1 MIDFRYHLVSLFS
14 VFLALAVGIV
24 LGAGPL
30 KAPIGQSLQ
39 DQVQALREDRDNLRG
54 DLDKS
59 REETS
64 SLNEFVEA
72 NAPDLINGKLRGR
85 TIAIIRAEE
94 AAGADVRGLEE
105 QLRAAGAE
113 VADGGTLTKT
123 TFSAADP
130 QGDLVEKL
138 REHVDEGLQDP
149 AQAVAGALTE
159 VWGVGSKADSL
170 SEQEAED
177 VLKILRDHGRIT
189 GGKAG
194 KVDALVFVA
203 GEGTAVAQA
212 REGETAEP
220 AEDTG
225 DYIEAIREMQG
236 TLPLVVAGPLG
247 NSGLIHQL
255 RSDRTGTTV
264 DGIETSAGAVIT
276 VLATAD
282 LIDGGKPAAYGFG
295 QRAEELYPGMKK

>member
-59 REETS
+59 REETN

-72 NAPDLINGKLRGR
+72 HAPELIDGKLRGR
-85 TIAIIRAEE
+85 TISVIRAEE
-94 AAGADVRGLEE
+94 AAGADVRGLEQ
-105 QLRAAGAE
+105 QLTAAGAE
-113 VADGGTLTKT
+113 VVDGGTLTKT
-123 TFSAADP
+123 TFSVEDP
-130 QGDLVEKL
+130 QGDLVESL
-138 REHVDEGLQDP
+138 REYVDVGPQDP
-149 AQAVAGALTE
+149 TQAVAGALTE

-189 GGKAG
+189 GGKPG
-194 KVDALVFVA
+194 KADASIFIA
-203 GEGTAVAQA
+203 GETTAVEQP

-220 AEDTG
+220 TEDTG
-225 DYIEAIREMQG
+225 DYVEAVREMQG

-247 NSGLIHQL
+247 DSGLIHQL
-255 RSDRTGTTV
+255 RADHAGTTV

>member
-54 DLDKS
+54 ELDKS

-203 GEGTAVAQA
+203 GEGTAVAQPS
-212 REGETAEP
+212 EDETAEP
-220 AEDTG
+220 AEDTD
-225 DYIEAIREMQG
+225 DYVEAVREMQG

-247 NSGLIHQL
+247 DGGLVHQL
-255 RSDRTGTTV
+255 SSNRTGTTV

>member
-72 NAPDLINGKLRGR
+72 HAPDLINGKLRGR

-105 QLRAAGAE
+105 QLTAAGAE
-113 VADGGTLTKT
+113 VVDGGTFTKT
-123 TFSAADP
+123 TFSAEDP
-130 QGDLVEKL
+130 QSDLVEKL

-194 KVDALVFVA
+194 KADALVFVA
-203 GEGTAVAQA
+203 GEGTAVAQPS
-212 REGETAEP
+212 EDETAEP
-220 AEDTG
+220 AEDAD
-225 DYIEAIREMQG
+225 DYVGAVREMQG
-236 TLPLVVAGPLG
+236 ALPLVVAGPLG
-247 NSGLIHQL
+247 NSGLVHQL
-255 RSDRTGTTV
+255 SSDRAGTTV
-264 DGIETSAGAVIT
+264 NGIETSAGAVIT

-295 QRAEELYPGMKK
+295 QRAAELYPGMKK